1 MNEDNKCDPNLWLDK
16 FITIV
21 KKVWKCGSGNLLLI
35 EGEMKGHQKIKFTSS
50 MMITLYFF

>member
-35 EGEMKGHQKIKFTSS
+35 EGEMKEADFCI
-50 MMITLYFF
+50 Y